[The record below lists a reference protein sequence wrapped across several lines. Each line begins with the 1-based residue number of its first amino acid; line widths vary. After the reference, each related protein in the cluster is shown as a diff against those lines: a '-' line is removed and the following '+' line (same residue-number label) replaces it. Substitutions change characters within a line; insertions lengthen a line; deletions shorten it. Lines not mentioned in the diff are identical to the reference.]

1 MNGSMFYTFSF
12 INLFVVAA
20 SVCIMVLLIYA
31 LILSIKAL
39 KIYIE
44 KNSRS

>member
-1 MNGSMFYTFSF
+1 MNSAF
-12 INLFVVAA
+12 IILPIIYLIIIAV
-20 SVCIMVLLIYA
+20 SISILILLVYV

-44 KNSRS
+44 KNSRE